1 MRQKRLYSEQIEL
14 VAAAT
19 DSIRDS
25 LRDRLCAEPE
35 TRGSKILRL
44 LEEAYQRLNEAA
56 ENVAALE

>member
-1 MRQKRLYSEQIEL
+1 MRRRRLYSEQLEL

-25 LRDRLCAEPE
+25 LRERLCAEPE
-35 TRGSKILRL
+35 TCGGKILRL

>member
-1 MRQKRLYSEQIEL
+1 MRRRRLYSEQLEL

-19 DSIRDS
+19 DSIRE
-25 LRDRLCAEPE
+25 RLCAEPE
-35 TRGSKILRL
+35 TRGGKILRL